1 MHDVLRE
8 RINRHL
14 EALPEERLYQVLDYI
29 EFLSSKYARDVRP
42 PGSPLQRFGERL
54 EDRLRFNGVGFG
66 AIRGT
71 LGMMGTADRFMSGIT
86 EAGRSIIREV
96 ENGLKSGP
104 DPGMRPESSTSPEVL
119 PPPRDPGSGAPK
131 LPEGR

>member
-71 LGMMGTADRFMSGIT
+71 LGVMGTADRFMSGIT

-96 ENGLKSGP
+96 ENGLKSAP
-104 DPGMRPESSTSPEVL
+104 DNSVRPDSSKTPEVL
-119 PPPRDPGSGAPK
+119 PPPRGAGAGDQD